1 MSTPRVVVLI
11 PAAGSGSRMAG
22 VRVEGLPAAPRNKT
36 LLPLAGEP
44 LLRHTVR
51 AFHQVAGIAQVRV
64 IAQPEDLAELD
75 GIFADRAGWPRLGPW
90 IVGGPER
97 QDSVR
102 LGLAALQAEPDGPPD
117 RVLVH
122 DGARPLCSPG
132 LIRRILDSLES
143 EAAAVPVLPI
153 FDTVRSIAGHGTADY
168 GTAGHGTA
176 GHGRSAG
183 VMDRTGLCLTQTP
196 QGFHWH
202 LLWEA
207 HQKAAAEGAVASDDG
222 QLVERLGRAL
232 ALVPGERRNL
242 KITLPEDLELAEWV
256 HRHPAWGTEP
266 AAR

>member
-1 MSTPRVVVLI
+1 MSTPRVAVLI
-11 PAAGSGSRMAG
+11 PAAGTGTRMAG
-22 VRVEGLPAAPRNKT
+22 ARPGNAATMVRNKT

-51 AFHQVAGIAQVRV
+51 AFHQVASIAQVRV
-64 IAQPEDLAELD
+64 IAQREDLAELD
-75 GIFADRAGWPRLGPW
+75 RIFADRQNWPRLGGW
-90 IVGGPER
+90 IVGGAER

-102 LGLAALQAEPDGPPD
+102 LGLAALMEDADGPPD

-132 LIRRILDSLES
+132 LILRILDALES

-153 FDTVRSIAGHGTADY
+153 SDTVRSIAGRGTAS
-168 GTAGHGTA
+168 
-176 GHGRSAG
+176 HGRSGG
-183 VMDRTGLCLTQTP
+183 VVDRTGLRLTQTP

-207 HQKAAAEGAVASDDG
+207 HQEAAAAGAVATDDG
-222 QLVERLGRAL
+222 QLVERLGKPVAM
-232 ALVPGERRNL
+232 VPGERRNL
-242 KITLPEDLELAEWV
+242 KVTFPEDLDLAEWM

-266 AAR
+266 SPL